1 MRIALAIFISA
12 LALAA
17 QADGIYKWTDENGVV
32 HFGSQPPQ
40 AKQQEEDDVEVVRKP
55 KSKRYKQWQAEQEA
69 LKAEKQ
75 AAEGNREEE
84 TAEDEPAD
92 PEQQPQQDEALSR
105 AEQAVRA
112 QRCRMARENLQ
123 ELTNHSRVREVGA
136 DGQMRVLPEEER
148 QQRIAQMK
156 QTIRD
161 NC

>member
-12 LALAA
+12 LALTA

-75 AAEGNREEE
+75 AADGNREEE

-92 PEQQPQQDEALSR
+92 PEQQPQQNEAPSQ

-123 ELTNHSRVREVGA
+123 ELTTHSRVREVGA

-148 QQRIAQMK
+148 QQRIAQMQ

>member
-12 LALAA
+12 LALTA

-40 AKQQEEDDVEVVRKP
+40 AKQEEDEVEVVRKP
-55 KSKRYKQWQAEQEA
+55 KSKRYKQWKAEQEA
-69 LKAEKQ
+69 LKAETQ
-75 AAEGNREEE
+75 AADGSREEE

-123 ELTNHSRVREVGA
+123 ELTTHSRVREVGA

-148 QQRIAQMK
+148 QQRIAQMQ